1 VRQPVV
7 GPPADTLTPVTDEL
21 TPTRRWQKLVP
32 ELRSLTTPTGE
43 GAQVGRLPTVDE
55 RATDTAERLL
65 LLLHYSIDWDTSWVA
80 EEKYRKTYWD
90 EILPGRV
97 RRAAYRSATLDQ
109 WWSSPALQ
117 HLGLVAPRY
126 ADRRLEL
133 AKLLREPPLP
143 VLNAL
148 HTSLPAL
155 LLRVRIIA
163 EAVAAERKTKNG

>member
-1 VRQPVV
+1 MT
-7 GPPADTLTPVTDEL
+7 GEL
-21 TPTRRWQKLVP
+21 TSTRRWQALVP
-32 ELRSLTTPTGE
+32 ELRSLAAPAGE
-43 GAQVGRLPTVDE
+43 AAQAGRLPTVAE
-55 RATDTAERLL
+55 RAADTAERLL
-65 LLLHYSIDWDTSWVA
+65 LLVHYSIDWDTSWVA

-97 RRAAYRSATLDQ
+97 RRAAYRSATLDE

-133 AKLLREPPLP
+133 VELLREPPLP

-163 EAVAAERKTKNG
+163 EAVAAERKAKSG